1 MTQHINL
8 FHAGLREPRPQLS
21 FAMLLKGLGGLV
33 ALMAVIYVLVQFQV
47 YGVTGDLR
55 RTQEQLKVEQADALK
70 VAGQASAR
78 KPDPQ
83 LEAEIDQVGRRG
95 KPLLHHRD
103 QGVPAGQVFRF
114 RVLGEQGGSFGDR
127 QGFAQ
132 YLRAFSRQSVEGLW
146 LTAFTITGAGD
157 IEISGRALRPD
168 IVPVYIQRLNEEQ
181 VLAGHTFA
189 RFEMKRPEAPADKK
203 PAPVAP
209 FLEFT
214 LGTRE
219 AVKLVEKP
227 Q

>member
-1 MTQHINL
+1 MLLNGL
-8 FHAGLREPRPQLS
+8 GVVAGL
-21 FAMLLKGLGGLV
+21 M
-33 ALMAVIYVLVQFQV
+33 ALIYVFVQFQV
-47 YGVTGDLR
+47 YGVTSELR
-55 RTQEQLKVEQADALK
+55 RAQEQLKAEQADTLK
-70 VAGQASAR
+70 AAGQVAAR
-78 KPDPQ
+78 KPDPE
-83 LEAEIDQVGRRG
+83 LEAEIA
-95 KPLLHHRD
+95 KLK
-103 QGVPAGQVFRF
+103 
-114 RVLGEQGGSFGDR
+114 GELRQAQDTVSALKGGSFGDR

-157 IEISGRALRPD
+157 IELSGRALRPD

-189 RFEMKRPEAPADKK
+189 RFEMKRPGAEAPPDKK
-203 PAPVAP
+203 AQVAP

>member
-1 MTQHINL
+1 MTQNINL

-21 FAMLLKGLGGLV
+21 FAMLLNGLGGIV
-33 ALMAVIYVLVQFQV
+33 AVMAVAYVFVQFQLYSV
-47 YGVTGDLR
+47 NADLR
-55 RTQEQLKVEQADALK
+55 RAQEQLKAEQADALK
-70 VAGQASAR
+70 AAGQVAAR
-78 KPDPQ
+78 KPDPE
-83 LEAEIDQVGRRG
+83 LEAEIT
-95 KPLLHHRD
+95 KLK
-103 QGVPAGQVFRF
+103 
-114 RVLGEQGGSFGDR
+114 GELRQAQDTVSALKGGSFGDR

-146 LTAFTITGAGD
+146 LTGFTITGAGD

-168 IVPVYIQRLNEEQ
+168 LVPVYIQRLNEEQ

-189 RFEMKRPEAPADKK
+189 RFEMKRPGAEAPPDKK
-203 PAPVAP
+203 PAAVAP

>member
-21 FAMLLKGLGGLV
+21 FAMLLNGLGGVV
-33 ALMAVIYVLVQFQV
+33 ALMALIYVVVQFQV
-47 YGVTGDLR
+47 SGVNGDLR
-55 RTQEQLKVEQADALK
+55 RTQEQLKVEQADVLK
-70 VAGQASAR
+70 VAGQAAAR

-83 LEAEIDQVGRRG
+83 LEAEIA
-95 KPLLHHRD
+95 KL
-103 QGVPAGQVFRF
+103 QGELKQAQETVSA
-114 RVLGEQGGSFGDR
+114 LKGGSFGDR

>member
-1 MTQHINL
+1 MTQNINL

-21 FAMLLKGLGGLV
+21 FAMLLNGLGVVVG
-33 ALMAVIYVLVQFQV
+33 LMALIYVFVQFQV
-47 YGVTGDLR
+47 YGVTSELR
-55 RTQEQLKVEQADALK
+55 RAQEQLKAEQADTLK
-70 VAGQASAR
+70 AAGQVAAR
-78 KPDPQ
+78 KPDPE
-83 LEAEIDQVGRRG
+83 LEAEIA
-95 KPLLHHRD
+95 KLK
-103 QGVPAGQVFRF
+103 
-114 RVLGEQGGSFGDR
+114 GELRQAQDTVSALKGGSFGDR

-146 LTAFTITGAGD
+146 LTAFTITGTGD
-157 IEISGRALRPD
+157 IELSGRALRPD

-189 RFEMKRPEAPADKK
+189 RFEMKRPGAEAPPDKK
-203 PAPVAP
+203 AQVAP